1 MVGVLQ
7 YSALLALGITAAS
20 AGQQTYFQGDGT
32 PYNLNGVNMGNCAFM
47 SSWSKAATNYV
58 AVNQA
63 QWDGLKHCGQCIEA
77 TCIDSKCKNKNS
89 AVILQVVDRCPEC
102 KYGDLDM
109 SPSALTK
116 IVGYNPG
123 RIKIGWK
130 YVDCPNPGTIKVCLK
145 QGSNPW
151 WVAVQPT
158 NARIAVSSVAINGKK
173 ATLLDGAYFYYIQ
186 SRDEVPFNK
195 LKVTISSV
203 EGDMVSGTYSMSIGQ
218 CVDTKQQF

>member
-1 MVGVLQ
+1 MVGVLH
-7 YSALLALGITAAS
+7 YSALLALGVTAAS
-20 AGQQTYFQGDGT
+20 AGQTYFQGDGT
-32 PYNLNGVNMGNCAFM
+32 PYDLSAVGNGNCAFM
-47 SSWSKAATNYV
+47 SSWSQASTNYV

-63 QWDGLKHCGQCIEA
+63 QWDSLTHCGQCIEA
-77 TCIDSKCKNKNS
+77 TCIDPKCKNKATS
-89 AVILQVVDRCPEC
+89 VTLQVVDRCPEC

-151 WVAVQPT
+151 WVAIQPT
-158 NARIAVSSVAINGKK
+158 NTRIAVKGLSINGKAGK
-173 ATLLDGAYFYYIQ
+173 LLDGAYYYQID
-186 SRDEVPFNK
+186 SSSEVPFNK
-195 LKVTISSV
+195 IKVDVTSV
-203 EGDMVSGTYSMSIGQ
+203 NGDVVSGTYSMKVGE
-218 CVDTKQQF
+218 CVDTKKQF

>member
-1 MVGVLQ
+1 MVGVLH
-7 YSALLALGITAAS
+7 YSALLALGVTAVS
-20 AGQQTYFQGDGT
+20 AGQTYYQGDGT
-32 PYNLNGVNMGNCAFM
+32 PYNLDAVGNGNCAFM
-47 SSWSKAATNYV
+47 SSWSQASTNYV

-77 TCIDSKCKNKNS
+77 TCIDPKCKKNT

-145 QGSNPW
+145 KGSNPW
-151 WVAVQPT
+151 WVAIQPANT
-158 NARIAVSSVAINGKK
+158 RIAVKGLSINGKAGK
-173 ATLLDGAYFYYIQ
+173 LLDGAFYYQID
-186 SRDEVPFNK
+186 SADEVPFNK
-195 LKVTISSV
+195 LKVDVTSV
-203 EGDMVSGTYSMSIGQ
+203 QGDVVSGTYSMKVGE